1 LHKVSLNY
9 EKRITFAIVIF
20 LYALKQNRQMEIIIV
35 EDIDLSSPQWLDII
49 FDKKNKKYGAY
60 ELRDD
65 SSNRHL
71 KAIIIVAALFLLTL
85 FLPMLVATKQSND
98 GGYSAEDEVHTTLI
112 NLIDDLPPPEPIK
125 KTGGSIPAGV
135 SVIIGEKV
143 KGGDVAGDLGGTPEA
158 PLKKD
163 LNNVGATNPSS
174 PLISDAEKERL
185 RKEAEDQARIKGLAA
200 NALGNKGA
208 NPGVQGNSTNGAPS
222 GFAGDPRGS
231 FGGKNVKGT
240 PGNPFGNGDAIG
252 GVVKPENT
260 INCDKQVSLLL
271 EVNAQGSVTKIVD
284 VETAISE
291 QSCIE
296 AAKRAARKTTFPPDA
311 SQTVRYARI
320 IYDYSVSR
328 K

>member
-1 LHKVSLNY
+1 MHKVTLNY
-9 EKRITFAIVIF
+9 EKRITFAIVRF

-35 EDIDLSSPQWLDII
+35 GDIDISSPQWLDIV
-49 FDKKNKKYGAY
+49 FDRKNKKYGAY
-60 ELRDD
+60 ELRND
-65 SSNRHL
+65 SSNRHA
-71 KAIIIVAALFLLTL
+71 KAILIVAALFLLTL
-85 FLPMLVATKQSND
+85 FLPMIVPTTHRNY
-98 GGYSAEDEVHTTLI
+98 GGYLVTDEVQVTLI
-112 NLIDDLPPPEPIK
+112 NQIEDLPEPEPVK

-135 SVIIGEKV
+135 SVIIGTKV
-143 KGGDVAGDLGGTPEA
+143 KGGDVAGELGGTPET
-158 PLKKD
+158 PPRN
-163 LNNVGATNPSS
+163 LNNAGTTKPSS
-174 PLISDAEKERL
+174 PLVSAAEQKRLEEEREFMS
-185 RKEAEDQARIKGLAA
+185 RMQGLGS
-200 NALGNKGA
+200 NALGNKGTT
-208 NPGVQGNSTNGAPS
+208 PGVQGNSTDGASS
-222 GFAGDPRGS
+222 GFSGDPRG
-231 FGGKNVKGT
+231 GLNRGNDKGK
-240 PGNPFGNGDAIG
+240 PGNPLGNGDAVG